1 VTVFGNSSVDA
12 DHVVVFGDKVT
23 NNKSNTFVFNGQ
35 DAEFVPEQES
45 AFYANS
51 KVAINGDHANATL
64 DVHGGMMIGHR
75 KMGQSNTYT
84 AWKNP
89 ATSGTIALFSKY
101 GQTGLCG
108 YDGKDNLR
116 RVPLSE
122 SARKF

>member
-1 VTVFGNSSVDA
+1 
-12 DHVVVFGDKVT
+12 
-23 NNKSNTFVFNGQ
+23 
-35 DAEFVPEQES
+35 
-45 AFYANS
+45 
-51 KVAINGDHANATL
+51 
-64 DVHGGMMIGHR
+64 MIGHR

-108 YDGKDNLR
+108 YDGKDNRR

>member
-1 VTVFGNSSVDA
+1 MTVFGDSSVYA
-12 DHVVVFGDKVT
+12 DHVVVFGDKVN

-35 DAEFVPEQES
+35 DAEFVPEKES

-75 KMGQSNTYT
+75 KMGQDNTYT

-89 ATSGTIALFSKY
+89 ATSGTIALFSKRK
-101 GQTGLCG
+101 QTGLCG
-108 YDGKDNLR
+108 YDGKAER